1 MAAPTPGKKFFGP
14 KPSSVTSFAFFAVIS
29 VLLMV
34 VDHQM
39 RMMEPVRSGLSVVSN
54 AAYNTLNAPVR
65 LAEGA
70 ADRLRSKS
78 SMIKENERL
87 QEELARN
94 KVLISRLTTLDEE
107 NRILK
112 QMLVQKKTLP
122 VRSEMFSVRR
132 VLSDGFTQRFQIDG
146 GSNDGLEVGMPVV
159 SDQGLAGQLMHVAPR
174 ASQIQLI
181 QDKNQE
187 VPVLFV
193 DSGVR
198 GIVHGT
204 GDDTRL
210 QTRDLPYTDKIKVGE
225 KVVTSG
231 LDGIYPK
238 GIPVG
243 TVISAVP
250 GETGAY
256 VEVTVE
262 APKSIGKQDAVLVLM
277 VDPNVKPLP
286 SMDAEEES
294 GDGQTRRRALRE

>member
-14 KPSSVTSFAFFAVIS
+14 KPSSVTSFVFFAVIS

-39 RMMEPVRSGLSVVSN
+39 RMMEPVRSGLAVVSN

-65 LAEGA
+65 LAEEA
-70 ADRLRSKS
+70 TDRLRSKS

-146 GSNDGLEVGMPVV
+146 GSNAGFEVGMPVV
-159 SDQGLAGQLMHVAPR
+159 SDQGLAG
-174 ASQIQLI
+174 
-181 QDKNQE
+181 
-187 VPVLFV
+187 
-193 DSGVR
+193 
-198 GIVHGT
+198 
-204 GDDTRL
+204 
-210 QTRDLPYTDKIKVGE
+210 
-225 KVVTSG
+225 
-231 LDGIYPK
+231 
-238 GIPVG
+238 
-243 TVISAVP
+243 
-250 GETGAY
+250 
-256 VEVTVE
+256 
-262 APKSIGKQDAVLVLM
+262 
-277 VDPNVKPLP
+277 
-286 SMDAEEES
+286 
-294 GDGQTRRRALRE
+294 